1 MEPLD
6 YNAMAEKIQAEIEVL
21 EIQQE
26 DTERRIA
33 RLKQALLGLAPLAQ
47 ESSRESSKDAFGID
61 IAAITAEID
70 AMSIT
75 DATRQILQAS
85 TKRLAPVEIKQ
96 QLINMGKDLSTQKNI
111 MASIHS
117 LLKRLRENDEIET
130 TDNGLTYE
138 WKGPRRFP
146 RTGANNQADAIRR
159 AKVGAGKMGGSY
171 RGLTPPP
178 APGLTPPPGFKKE

>member
-47 ESSRESSKDAFGID
+47 ESSRESSKNAFGINV
-61 IAAITAEID
+61 AAITSEID

-75 DATRQILQAS
+75 DATRQVLQAS

-96 QLINMGKDLSTQKNI
+96 QLINMGKDLSSQKNI

-117 LLKRLRENDEIET
+117 LLKRLRENHEIET
-130 TDNGLTYE
+130 TDNGLTYK

-146 RTGANNQADAIRR
+146 RTGANTQADAIRR
-159 AKVGAGKMGGSY
+159 AKVGAGKLGGSY

-178 APGLTPPPGFKKE
+178 GFKTE